1 MGEQHQ
7 VGLEHHLAQDS
18 TKKKKSKSDNN
29 HSEFCHSPSRHHSQ
43 WERAS
48 KLIEI
53 LEQDAATDN
62 QVEVLD
68 HNSRTLER
76 MLWWERRGY

>member
-7 VGLEHHLAQDS
+7 VGLEHHLTQDS
-18 TKKKKSKSDNN
+18 TKKKKDKSDTN
-29 HSEFCHSPSRHHSQ
+29 HNELCYSPGRCHSH

-76 MLWWERRGY
+76 LLWWERRGY